1 MILQKKKGEVTLKPE
16 LISSKSIVINPKI
29 LYYGTPVILLNTL
42 NSDNSTNISPIS
54 SSWALGDYIILGI
67 GTGGKAFENLEAHRE
82 CVINIPNPILWE
94 NVERLAPFTG
104 KNPVPDYKKEHGFS
118 YEKDKYSASR
128 LTAIESHEVV
138 PTRIAE
144 CPIQIEAIV
153 RDIRVPKYS
162 THFAIIETEALKVH
176 SHEDILVNH
185 QHIDPKKWSPL
196 IYNFRHYFGL
206 GQEMGKTFRSET

>member
-94 NVERLAPFTG
+94 NVERLALSLVKILYPTIK
-104 KNPVPDYKKEHGFS
+104 KNMGF
-118 YEKDKYSASR
+118 
-128 LTAIESHEVV
+128 
-138 PTRIAE
+138 PTKRINIMLAGSL
-144 CPIQIEAIV
+144 Q
-153 RDIRVPKYS
+153 
-162 THFAIIETEALKVH
+162 
-176 SHEDILVNH
+176 
-185 QHIDPKKWSPL
+185 
-196 IYNFRHYFGL
+196 
-206 GQEMGKTFRSET
+206 